1 MSTSQITTRAAQN
14 DRELVWGAINANSYC
29 TLATSSN
36 NRPHAVGILYEVAGR
51 DIYMCAFDDSKKAR
65 NVAENPHV
73 AVAIPVV
80 EHVEA
85 PPFSIQFQGRGE
97 ILSREHP
104 EVVRLLNEGSLQTVA
119 GHGVLEDPRSVFIR
133 ITPGKHANVYGVGI
147 PLEELMANPAAAI
160 RSVEL

>member
-1 MSTSQITTRAAQN
+1 MSTTQAAPVS
-14 DRELVWGAINANSYC
+14 DREVVWSAIQANSYC

-36 NRPHAVGILYEVAGR
+36 NRPHAAGILYEVVGR
-51 DIYMCAFDDSKKAR
+51 DLYMTAFDDSRKAR

-80 EHVEA
+80 EHAEA

-97 ILSREHP
+97 ILRQDHP
-104 EVVRLLNEGSLQTVA
+104 EVVRLLGEGRLQTIA
-119 GHGVLEDPRSVFIR
+119 GHGVLDDPRSVFIR
-133 ITPGKHANVYGVGI
+133 ITPGKRANVYGVGMS
-147 PLEELMANPAAAI
+147 LEELMANPTAAI

>member
-1 MSTSQITTRAAQN
+1 MSTNSTAVAN
-14 DRELVWGAINANSYC
+14 DREVVWSAIQANSYC

-36 NRPHAVGILYEVAGR
+36 NRPHAAGILYEVIGR
-51 DIYMCAFDDSKKAR
+51 DIFVTAFDDSRKAR

-80 EHVEA
+80 EYPEA

-97 ILSREHP
+97 ILPQDHP
-104 EVVRLLNEGSLQTVA
+104 EVVRLLGEGRLQTIA
-119 GHGVLEDPRSVFIR
+119 GHGVLDDPRTIFIR
-133 ITPGKHANVYGVGI
+133 ITPGKRANVYGVGI
-147 PLEELMANPAAAI
+147 PLDELMANPSAAI